1 MNVAAV
7 AAAVRGYKNDIAV
20 SLALPQDAAEYSFLG
35 QRLDRM
41 VQTTMLQDSF
51 LQAGRKKWLLLKHIL
66 LQSESPHAAILHC
79 SLPFVTAS
87 SDLEVG

>member
-41 VQTTMLQDSF
+41 AQTTMLQDSF
-51 LQAGRKKWLLLKHIL
+51 LQAGRILLKHIL
-66 LQSESPHAAILHC
+66 LQSESPYAAILHG
-79 SLPFVTAS
+79 SLPFVTAG